1 MLSFW
6 HGQGGEVR
14 RPTFVQVRTVTL
26 FFGGLAGAAYVTLL
40 DQTDR
45 PTLLIL
51 FGAMMGLP
59 LFLRA
64 DEKHQV
70 TLPPPPP
77 ATPEVRADAEDP
89 R

>member
-1 MLSFW
+1 MTGL
-6 HGQGGEVR
+6 R
-14 RPTFVQVRTVTL
+14 RPTFVQIRTIAL
-26 FFGGLAGAAYVTLL
+26 FVGGMAGAAYVTLI

-77 ATPEVRADAEDP
+77 PPPVTTPGAGEP
-89 R
+89 RD

>member
-1 MLSFW
+1 M
-6 HGQGGEVR
+6 R

-77 ATPEVRADAEDP
+77 TPVVQQGASEEPDG
-89 R
+89 